1 MGAVSVFRYSRTDDG
16 DTRIVY
22 VEVSD
27 EGTVMA
33 VPSVIEP
40 LFTDTGVELEVV
52 GGDMDYI
59 EITWE
64 SLREA
69 LEECGWKPEAE

>member
-1 MGAVSVFRYSRTDDG
+1 MSVFRYSRTDDG
-16 DTRIVY
+16 YTRIVY

-52 GGDMDYI
+52 GGDIMDYI